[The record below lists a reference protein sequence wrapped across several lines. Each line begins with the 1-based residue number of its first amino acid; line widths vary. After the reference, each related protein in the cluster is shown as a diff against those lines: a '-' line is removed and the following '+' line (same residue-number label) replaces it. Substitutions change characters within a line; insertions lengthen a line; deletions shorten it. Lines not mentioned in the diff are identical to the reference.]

1 MPSIYQLKPAFQNLL
16 RPLTRTL
23 YQVGVT
29 ANQVTVAAAAM
40 SVGYGAALWL
50 CSDSRAL
57 WLGLPVVLFVRMA
70 LNAVDGML
78 AREFGQQSRLG
89 AFLNEL
95 CDIVS
100 DAALILG
107 FASLAPG
114 LTLVCAVFALVASL
128 SETAGVCAQAQGGSR
143 RYDGPLGKSDRAF
156 LMGALGLGIGLQL
169 AAPGTVLWAFSLAA
183 AGTFWTTIR
192 RVRAALPETA

>member
-1 MPSIYQLKPAFQNLL
+1 MASIYQLKPAFQNLL
-16 RPLTRTL
+16 RPVTRKL
-23 YQVGVT
+23 FQSGVT
-29 ANQVTVAAAAM
+29 ANQVTMTAVAM
-40 SVGYGAALWL
+40 SVGYGAALWF
-50 CSDSRAL
+50 CPEQRAL
-57 WLGLPVVLFVRMA
+57 WLGLPAVLFVRMA
-70 LNAVDGML
+70 LNAIDGML

-107 FASLAPG
+107 FARLAPD
-114 LTLVCAVFALVASL
+114 LTMVCALFALVASL
-128 SETAGVCAQAQGGSR
+128 SETAGLCAQAQGGSR

-156 LMGALGLGIGLQL
+156 LLGALGLALGVQL
-169 AAPGTVLWAFSLAA
+169 AAPGAVLLAFSLAA

-192 RVRAALPETA
+192 RVRAALREGA